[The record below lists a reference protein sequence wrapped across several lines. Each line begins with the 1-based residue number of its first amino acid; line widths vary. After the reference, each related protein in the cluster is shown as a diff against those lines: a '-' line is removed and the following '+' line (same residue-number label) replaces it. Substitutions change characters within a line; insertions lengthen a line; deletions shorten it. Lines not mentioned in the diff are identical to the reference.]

1 MKWQVLSVL
10 ALVIKYKLMETNR
23 NPIYREIRIFFTS
36 LMFFTRIPCPKWTDH
51 SEEYLTKSSRYFSL
65 VGIIVGGISAL
76 AYYLAAFVF
85 PHPLALLLSIIAGI
99 FATGAF
105 HEDGLAD
112 VCDGFGGGWKKET
125 ILRIMK
131 DSCVGTYGVIGLL
144 AVLSLKCYALYLI
157 NPKLIPLMLIAG
169 HALSRFTASTLLYTL
184 DYVRDDNQSKA
195 RSAAQR
201 MSARSL
207 FLNAIFGL
215 TPLFFFRSHY
225 IFILLI
231 PVFVTRWYLVRFFV
245 KWIGGQ
251 TGDCLGATQQFCE
264 VVFYLAFMALW
275 KFI

>member
-1 MKWQVLSVL
+1 
-10 ALVIKYKLMETNR
+10 METNR
-23 NPIYREIRIFFTS
+23 DTQYSLRNTIYREIRIFFTA

-51 SEEYLTKSSRYFSL
+51 SATYLTKSPRYFSL

-76 AYYLAAFVF
+76 VYYLAAFVF

-99 FATGAF
+99 YATGAF

-144 AVLSLKCYALYLI
+144 AVLALKWYALSSI
-157 NPKLIPLMLIAG
+157 NPYLIPLILVAG
-169 HALSRFTASTLLYTL
+169 HALSRFAATSLLYTL
-184 DYVRDDNQSKA
+184 DYVRDDDQSKA
-195 RSAAQR
+195 RPAAQR
-201 MSARSL
+201 ISGRSL
-207 FLNAIFGL
+207 FLSAIFGL
-215 TPLFFFRSHY
+215 APLFFFNNYY
-225 IFILLI
+225 IFIVLI
-231 PVFVTRWYLVRFFV
+231 PVFIMRWYLARFFV

-264 VVFYLAFMALW
+264 VVFYLAFVAL
-275 KFI
+275 